1 MKSQA
6 KCFSLYHSSTRSC
19 TLPNGR
25 GWVILFPDGNASL
38 RAGWKEMVAQLLAG
52 TELILFTVA
61 SIGAMFWI
69 SDQESGGNTSMF

>member
-1 MKSQA
+1 
-6 KCFSLYHSSTRSC
+6 
-19 TLPNGR
+19 
-25 GWVILFPDGNASL
+25 
-38 RAGWKEMVAQLLAG
+38 MVAQLLAG